1 MLDWLKEKL
10 TMRRYRKRWRQV
22 NAHNATTPMGCYP
35 MDKITIG
42 RGTYGPID
50 ALFSNHVNRLVIG
63 SYCSVAGG
71 VKFLVSGDHALD
83 RISTFPFQ
91 TRCLTGEW
99 EALSKGDIVVADDV
113 WIGYGATILSG
124 VRIGQG
130 AVVAAGAV
138 VSKDVPPYAVAAGI
152 PAKVIKFR
160 FAPDMIEE
168 LMKIDYSRLDETM
181 IREHRE
187 ELYQK
192 LEHKEQLFWLPRK
205 SDCGG
210 RMHG

>member
-10 TMRRYRKRWRQV
+10 TMYRYRKRWRQV
-22 NAHNATTPMGCYP
+22 NSHNATTPVGCYP

-50 ALFSNHVNRLVIG
+50 ALFSNHENRLVIG

-99 EALSKGDIVVADDV
+99 EALSKGDIVIDDDV

-124 VRIGQG
+124 VHIGQG

-138 VSKDVPPYAVAAGI
+138 VSKDVPPYAVAAGV

-160 FAPDMIEE
+160 FAPEIIEE

-192 LEHKEQLFWLPRK
+192 LEHKEQLIWLPRK
-205 SDCGG
+205 
-210 RMHG
+210 M

>member
-10 TMRRYRKRWRQV
+10 TMYRYRKRWRQV
-22 NAHNATTPMGCYP
+22 NSHNATIPMGCYP

-50 ALFSNHVNRLVIG
+50 ALFSNYENRLVIG

-99 EALSKGDIVVADDV
+99 EALSKGDIVVGDDV

-124 VRIGQG
+124 VHIGQG

-138 VSKDVPPYAVAAGI
+138 VSKDVPPYAVAAGV

-160 FAPDMIEE
+160 FAPEIIEE

-192 LEHKEQLFWLPRK
+192 LEHKEQLIWLPRK
-205 SDCGG
+205 
-210 RMHG
+210 M

>member
-10 TMRRYRKRWRQV
+10 TMYRYRKRWRQV
-22 NAHNATTPMGCYP
+22 NSHNATTPVGCYP

-42 RGTYGPID
+42 RDTYGPID
-50 ALFSNHVNRLVIG
+50 ALFSNHENRLVIG

-99 EALSKGDIVVADDV
+99 EALSKGDIVIDDDV
-113 WIGYGATILSG
+113 WIGYGTTILSG
-124 VRIGQG
+124 VHIGQG

-138 VSKDVPPYAVAAGI
+138 VSKDVPPYAVAAGV

-160 FAPDMIEE
+160 FAPEIIEE

-205 SDCGG
+205 K
-210 RMHG
+210 